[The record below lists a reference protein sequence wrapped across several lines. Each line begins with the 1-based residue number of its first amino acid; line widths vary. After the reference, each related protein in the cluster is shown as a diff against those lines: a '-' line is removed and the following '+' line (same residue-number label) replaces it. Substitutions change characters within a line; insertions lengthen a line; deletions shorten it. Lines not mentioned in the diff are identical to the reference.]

1 MKHAPPLALLLF
13 FLALLCAQHQA
24 LAAPAA
30 KGDIMEATRME
41 TGREYLARL
50 NPKAEANLHAALD
63 PIAPDMVEMVVAFGY
78 GDIYARP
85 GLETADRQVATI
97 AALAALGNAEPQL
110 LFHIDGGLN
119 VGLTPQEVVETIY
132 VTTVFAGFPAGLNA
146 LAVARRVF
154 AEHKVLPAIPA
165 PQSGERR
172 ARGLAA
178 VEATSKGSGQK
189 VLDALADIAPDMA
202 AFILDFS
209 YGDVISRPGLSPR
222 RKEIAMVAAAIARG
236 TMRPQLKVHAHAGLN
251 VGLSRQE
258 LTEVAMQM
266 AGYAG
271 FPASLNALSA
281 LREVFAEA
289 DAKTGAK
296 PDAAA
301 DPATGA
307 VK

>member
-1 MKHAPPLALLLF
+1 MQRRTPFAI
-13 FLALLCAQHQA
+13 FLVLSALLCAQPPA

-30 KGDIMEATRME
+30 EGDDMETRRMA
-41 TGREYLARL
+41 TGREHLARL

-63 PIAPDMVEMVVAFGY
+63 GIAPDMVGMVVAFGY

-85 GLETADRQVATI
+85 GLATADHQVATI

-110 LFHIDGGLN
+110 RFHIDGGLN
-119 VGLTPQEVVETIY
+119 VGLTPQEVVEVIY

-146 LAVARRVF
+146 LAAARQVF
-154 AEHKVLPAIPA
+154 AERGVKPEIPA
-165 PQSGERR
+165 PPAGDRR

-189 VLDALADIAPDMA
+189 VLDALADMAPDMA
-202 AFILDFS
+202 GFILDFS

-222 RKEIAMVAAAIARG
+222 RKEIAMVAAAVARG

-251 VGLSRQE
+251 VGLSRLE
-258 LTEVAMQM
+258 LTEVAVQM

-289 DAKTGAK
+289 DA
-296 PDAAA
+296 
-301 DPATGA
+301 ATGA
-307 VK
+307 AR